1 MGKPVTLLWLRQDLR
16 LSDHPALAYAAARGD
31 VLPVYIF
38 DSADPWPLGGAS
50 RWWLAQALADLGK
63 ALPSL
68 TVREGE
74 PFAVLSALVRE
85 VGADEVVWSRLY
97 EPYARRRDAVV
108 EEKLKKR
115 GLSVRTFNASLLF
128 EPWEIA
134 TKAGGPFKVFTP
146 FSKACLARDVAKPLG
161 EVEGKRGRIKTKG
174 DASFLP
180 SLRYGATSRGHDESS
195 QWTGGL
201 KAFWKVGERE
211 AQERLHLFINEIMGF
226 YKARRD
232 RPDRDGTSLLS
243 PYLHFG
249 HLSSRQVWHAV
260 RQAMAARKGAEQ
272 GGEAFLR
279 QLLWR
284 EFSYHLLWHFPDLP
298 ERPLQPSFAKFPWRS
313 DDKALEIWKKGM
325 TGYPIVDAGM
335 RQLWQTG
342 WMHNRVR
349 MIVGSFLVKDLLLPW
364 QAGQAWFWDTL
375 VDADLANNAF
385 GWQWIGGCGADPA
398 PYFRVFNPVLQGKKF
413 DPNGDYVRRYVPEL
427 KGIKGDQV
435 HAPWLSDAA
444 VATDYPRPIVDHGVA
459 RKRALEALKKVK
471 KNAQKGA
478 KKG

>member
-38 DSADPWPLGGAS
+38 DKGDPWPLGGAS

-68 TVREGE
+68 VVREGE
-74 PFAVLSALVRE
+74 PFAVLSALARE
-85 VGADEVVWSRLY
+85 AGADEVAWSRLY
-97 EPYARRRDAVV
+97 EPYARRRDAAV
-108 EEKLKKR
+108 EEKLKKL
-115 GLSVRTFNASLLF
+115 GVSVRTFNASLLF

-146 FSKACLARDVAKPLG
+146 FFKACLGRDVARPLG
-161 EVEGKRGRIKTKG
+161 EVEGNRRIKIKETNG
-174 DASFLP
+174 TPAFR
-180 SLRYGATSRGHDESS
+180 LRYATARQVAGVTVKGK
-195 QWTGGL
+195 WAGGL
-201 KAFWKVGERE
+201 KAFWKVGEKA
-211 AQERLHLFINEIMGF
+211 AQERLHLFIDEIMGG

-232 RPDRDGTSLLS
+232 RPDLDGTSLLS

-249 HLSSRQVWHAV
+249 NLSPRQVWYAARH
-260 RQAMAARKGAEQ
+260 AMAVRKGADQ

-284 EFSYHLLWHFPDLP
+284 EFSFHLLWHFPDLP
-298 ERPLQPSFAKFPWRS
+298 EKPLQTSFAKFPWRKDAS
-313 DDKALEIWKKGM
+313 ALKAWQKGR

-435 HAPWLSDAA
+435 HAPWLLGADTLRAA
-444 VATDYPRPIVDHGVA
+444 GATDYPKPIVDHGLA
-459 RKRALEALKKVK
+459 RKRALEALKKTK
-471 KNAQKGA
+471 KT
-478 KKG
+478 